1 MTGSAGHGTSV
12 PTGTGGP
19 GMTAHR
25 VSSRADLRTFI
36 DLGPRIAALRG
47 ETDHFVPLFAAD
59 IAQWQSGAGWFA
71 EAVELWLVRDSAGTP
86 VGRVMCHRSP
96 LLAERISDGP
106 AAEAPETLFFGALE
120 AADETALTAVIALID
135 ERADHL
141 GAARVFG
148 PVSPLPNVTGGLV
161 TAGHD
166 HPGFFDTAWNP
177 AFFAP
182 VFRSAGFR
190 EWGPAQTWEV
200 AVGEIP
206 HARATATEWAAHGLR
221 RRPVSRWGLRSFAGR
236 MLPTLNAAFAALPYY
251 TPISP
256 AQLRSQMA
264 GMAALMDPY
273 LIVDVVGETDA
284 DDAPSRCFALVIPDP
299 APVLRRH
306 GGRLGPAAIAD
317 LLRHRSRLRNAVLII
332 QGTDPRF
339 QGTGLLSLVLGDVYA
354 GLAAGGYRRLRVTFI
369 AEDNPASA
377 AVFAK
382 AGGTP
387 LHSLCF
393 FDRHAPSGTA
403 DPAVGQAVPATA
415 TAEPETTAATA
426 ETAIASANA
435 VPATV
440 AATPAEPIPAEP
452 TSAEPSTQSATVAPA
467 TSAAHIDAALL
478 TDLFATAG
486 RSPSA
491 HNTQPWVP
499 RLAQV
504 ADDGISAEV
513 ALTVDPART
522 LPVGDPRSEDLHLSI
537 GCWVE
542 ALSIAAA
549 EAGLDT
555 AVTAVDGW
563 GPSLDVRLKVTVS
576 DDRRGLRDTANGDD
590 GQVPAG
596 DRRDWPSFTIDD
608 LRHRQ
613 VDRGPLSRDDTAFA
627 EAVGH
632 ADAALA
638 GSGARLVE
646 IPDDEWTALL
656 TRATRHSFADPAV
669 FAETLTWLRFDPA
682 DPAYRQD
689 GLSAACLRLPTATA
703 RLAGALNR
711 PRLRPLLTRGL
722 AAALAPA
729 GWVDGLRDRLRG
741 PRRGSGRSLIGHE
754 PADPARG
761 DDSALADDPA
771 SRRPDPATASARTGA
786 PHHVVLAVTE
796 DQDDAAREIALGR
809 NLLRT
814 WLLLDRAGLRVD
826 VHSEIKDC
834 PATHARLRDR
844 LGGGPTT
851 RPLAAFSIGRS
862 TTRVPRSARR

>member
-1 MTGSAGHGTSV
+1 MRVRPARSPAAAFAPV
-12 PTGTGGP
+12 LLEQ

-25 VSSRADLRTFI
+25 VTSRADLRTFI
-36 DLGPRIAALRG
+36 DLSPRIAALRG
-47 ETDHFVPLFAAD
+47 ETDRFVPLFAAD
-59 IAQWQSGAGWFA
+59 IAEWQAGTGWFA
-71 EAVELWLVRDSAGTP
+71 EAVELWLVRDAAGTP
-86 VGRVMCHRSP
+86 VGRLMCHRSRP
-96 LLAERISDGP
+96 LAERISEGP

-120 AADETALTAVIALID
+120 AADEAALTAVIALID
-135 ERADHL
+135 ERAHRL
-141 GAARVFG
+141 GADRVFG

-182 VFRSAGFR
+182 AFRAAGFR

-206 HARATATEWAAHGLR
+206 HARATSTQWAAHGLR
-221 RRPVSRWGLRSFAGR
+221 RRPVSRWDLRSFAGR

-264 GMAALMDPY
+264 GMAALMDPS
-273 LIVDVVGETDA
+273 LIVDVVGETED
-284 DDAPSRCFALVIPDP
+284 DDAPSRCFALVLPDP

-317 LLRHRSRLRNAVLII
+317 LLRHRTRLRDAVLII

-339 QGTGLLSLVLGDVYA
+339 QGTGLLSLVIGDVYSA
-354 GLAAGGYRRLRVTFI
+354 LAAGGYRRLRVTFI

-393 FDRHAPSGTA
+393 LDRRAPSGAAEPANGQA
-403 DPAVGQAVPATA
+403 DPASA
-415 TAEPETTAATA
+415 TAEPVTAPATAAAATA
-426 ETAIASANA
+426 
-435 VPATV
+435 
-440 AATPAEPIPAEP
+440 AATPAPA
-452 TSAEPSTQSATVAPA
+452 VLA
-467 TSAAHIDAALL
+467 TSAARIDAALL
-478 TDLFATAG
+478 TDLIATAG

-491 HNTQPWVP
+491 HNTQPWLP
-499 RLAQV
+499 RAAKI
-504 ADDGISAEV
+504 ADDGSSAELV
-513 ALTVDPART
+513 LTVDPART
-522 LPVGDPRSEDLHLSI
+522 LPAGDPRSEDLHLSI

-549 EAGLDT
+549 EAGLAAAIT
-555 AVTAVDGW
+555 GVDGW
-563 GPSLDVRLKVTVS
+563 GPSLDVRLRVTVS
-576 DDRRGLRDTANGDD
+576 DDPRGQRSAATGVDREARDGDHRDRPAFTA
-590 GQVPAG
+590 A
-596 DRRDWPSFTIDD
+596 D

-613 VDRGPLSRDDTAFA
+613 VDRGPLSRDDSAFA

-638 GSGARLVE
+638 PAGARLVE
-646 IPDDEWTALL
+646 IPDDEWSDLL
-656 TRATRHSFADPAV
+656 TRAARHSFADPAV
-669 FAETLTWLRFDPA
+669 FAETLAWLRLDPA

-689 GLSAACLRLPTATA
+689 GLSADCLRIPVAAA

-711 PRLRPLLTRGL
+711 PRLRPFL
-722 AAALAPA
+722 ARALATALAPA
-729 GWVDGLRDRLRG
+729 EWVEGLRG
-741 PRRGSGRSLIGHE
+741 SRRDQRREAGRPPVGHE
-754 PADPARG
+754 RTGSAPDDDAAPAE
-761 DDSALADDPA
+761 DSAPGRPDPA
-771 SRRPDPATASARTGA
+771 SRRPGSATTSARTGA

-796 DQDDAAREIALGR
+796 DGDDAAREIALGR
-809 NLLRT
+809 ALLRT
-814 WLLLDRAGLRVD
+814 WLLFDRAGLRVD

-844 LGGGPTT
+844 LGDGPAT
-851 RPLAAFSIGRS
+851 RPLAAFSVGRS
-862 TTRVPRSARR
+862 TTPVPRSARR